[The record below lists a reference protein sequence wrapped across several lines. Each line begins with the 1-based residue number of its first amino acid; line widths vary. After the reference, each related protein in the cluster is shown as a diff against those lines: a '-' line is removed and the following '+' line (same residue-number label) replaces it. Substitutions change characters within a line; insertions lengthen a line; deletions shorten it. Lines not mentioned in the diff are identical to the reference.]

1 MNSNTNVTRGKSE
14 AFQEGEKMAKG
25 LVVIVVI
32 LVLLLDFKLHQDCA
46 GGKMLRD

>member
-1 MNSNTNVTRGKSE
+1 MNSNTNVTRGKPE

-32 LVLLLDFKLHQDCA
+32 LVLLIILNRRADK
-46 GGKMLRD
+46 KR